1 MFFPCFSFQFSSC
14 SLATLGQPLSS
25 DFMFHADALPEGLT
39 RELPSADEFQN
50 ASTSGSADAYI
61 DDLEDLRKQLEALNS
76 I

>member
-1 MFFPCFSFQFSSC
+1 
-14 SLATLGQPLSS
+14 
-25 DFMFHADALPEGLT
+25 MFHADALPEGLT

-50 ASTSGSADAYI
+50 ASASGSADAYI